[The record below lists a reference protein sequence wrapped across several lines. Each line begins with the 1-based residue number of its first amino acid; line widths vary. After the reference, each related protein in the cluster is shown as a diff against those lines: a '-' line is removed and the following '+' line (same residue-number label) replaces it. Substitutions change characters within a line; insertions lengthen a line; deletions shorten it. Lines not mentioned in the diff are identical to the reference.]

1 MLFNNYRYFIALA
14 EEGGISRA
22 ADRLFITHQ
31 NLSKYLSNLEDE
43 LGVPLFQ
50 RKPIFALT
58 YAGQLVLDAF
68 RQVELTEHN
77 LNTQLVDLRKDS
89 GGEIRLGTTEGRLR
103 ILMPDIITEFR
114 REFPGV
120 RLLITS
126 AASPELR
133 KLLQNSQLDLIVAG
147 VPPERSVML
156 NYDVVLR
163 ERLYLVISD
172 NMLCD
177 LFADDYPACKQKL
190 QHGADLRLFQSVPFA
205 MNLPNLNSNILIT
218 RHFTKLGIS
227 PNCVHTSSHPD
238 LHHMMSARDY
248 AASFCLTMYLPSLFK
263 LNASLDN
270 KLNVFPI
277 ENLSERNPVAVCTL
291 KNRMLPHYTLSLIQT
306 LRRQCGN
313 YANYDLITEES

>member
-1 MLFNNYRYFIALA
+1 MFNNYRYFIALA
-14 EEGGISRA
+14 EEGSISRA
-22 ADRLFITHQ
+22 ANRLFITHQ
-31 NLSKYLSNLEDE
+31 NLSKYLSNLEEE

-50 RKPIFALT
+50 RKPSLSLT
-58 YAGQLVLDAF
+58 YAGQLVLDTF
-68 RQVELTEHN
+68 RQVELAEHN
-77 LNTQLVDLRKDS
+77 LGTQLVDLREDAI
-89 GGEIRLGTTEGRLR
+89 GEIRLGTTEGRLR
-103 ILMPDIITEFR
+103 ILMPDIITEFK
-114 REFPGV
+114 REFPGI

-133 KLLQNSQLDLIVAG
+133 RLLQNGQLDLIVAG
-147 VPPERSVML
+147 VPPERSAML
-156 NYDVVLR
+156 NYDIVLQ

-172 NMLCD
+172 NMLRD

-190 QHGADLRLFQSVPFA
+190 QRGADLRLFRPVPFA

-218 RHFTKLGIS
+218 RHFAKLGIS

-263 LNASLDN
+263 LNESLDN

-277 ENLSERNPVAVCTL
+277 ADFSDRNPVAICTL
-291 KNRMLPHYTLSLIQT
+291 KDRMLPYYTSALIQT

-313 YANYDLITEES
+313 YSVYDMIAEWA